1 MKRTKE
7 RLDFAHPKERE
18 GISGC
23 TFFGIIRTTAGP

>member
-7 RLDFAHPKERE
+7 RLDFTHPKDRE

-23 TFFGIIRTTAGP
+23 TFFGMLNNHNY